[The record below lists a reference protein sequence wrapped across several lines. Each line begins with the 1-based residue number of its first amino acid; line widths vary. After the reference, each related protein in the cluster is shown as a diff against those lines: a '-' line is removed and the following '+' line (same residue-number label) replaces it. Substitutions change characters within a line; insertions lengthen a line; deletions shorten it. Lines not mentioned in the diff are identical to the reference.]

1 MASSETFDF
10 EQLLA
15 PIAGENPA
23 GENLREDPAYDS
35 LYNQIAAARNRAG
48 EAERDALRDGKGPDL
63 LRNDPKDW
71 QPILELG
78 CEAISH
84 RSKDLKVA
92 AFLIEALV
100 RVHGFAG
107 LRDGF
112 RLVRKLAE
120 DFWDGLY
127 PRPDE
132 DGVITRMAPLTA
144 LNGEDGPGT
153 LIRPIT
159 KVALTQ
165 GRVYGPFSLLHHR
178 TAAQSTGGDGLA
190 EQDDAVTLETFDAAV
205 RETPPEWF
213 AELHGDLAQCLDE
226 FKALGDALEEKCG
239 EDDSGESLAPPS
251 SNIRKALKEC
261 REMLNEIAPPS
272 ESESDAAEADPG
284 ETGLPVTTTPGQVPG
299 QLQTRQEAF
308 RMLQRAADFFRRT
321 EPHSPVSYALE
332 QAVRWGEMPLPKLL
346 TELIPDES
354 ALERIFKVVGIQ
366 PPKEEQ
372 EEY

>member
-1 MASSETFDF
+1 MASSEVLDL
-10 EQLLA
+10 ERLLT
-15 PIAGENPA
+15 PISPEEPA
-23 GENLREDPAYDS
+23 GEDLREDPAFDS
-35 LYNQIAAARNRAG
+35 IYHQIASARNEAG
-48 EAERDALRDGKGPDL
+48 EAERGALRDGSGPEL
-63 LRNDPKDW
+63 LRNDPKPW
-71 QPILELG
+71 QPILDLAT
-78 CEAISH
+78 EAVSQ

-132 DGVITRMAPLTA
+132 DGAITRMAPLTA

-153 LIRPIT
+153 LARPIT

-165 GRVYGPFSLLHHR
+165 GRIRGPFSLLHHK

-190 EQDDAVTLETFDAAV
+190 EQDDAVTLEMFDAAV
-205 RETPPEWF
+205 RATPPEWF
-213 AELHGDLAQCLDE
+213 AELRGDLAQCLDE
-226 FKALGDALEEKCG
+226 FQALVDVLKEKCG
-239 EDDSGESLAPPS
+239 EEDSLAPPS
-251 SNIRKALKEC
+251 SNIRKALEEC
-261 REMLNEIAPPS
+261 RDLLNEIAPPP
-272 ESESDAAEADPG
+272 ESDAAEAVSG
-284 ETGLPVTTTPGQVPG
+284 ETGLPTTTTPGQVPG

-346 TELIPDES
+346 KELIPDES
-354 ALERIFKVVGIQ
+354 TLDQLFKVVGIQ
-366 PPKEEQ
+366 PPEEEQ
-372 EEY
+372 ED